1 MELFHEYKNRYFNLV
16 FKLLNLSQ
24 RGLSREE
31 IISLIDQEEYDE
43 KLIYKNLVT
52 FEGMLLNECDEEDRL
67 NLLTEENDKFYPIIK
82 NNKSLALSVRL
93 STIEKQWLKSMI
105 SDDMVRELLG
115 EEIINKLEN
124 KLANVE
130 SISKDVIEKTNKIT
144 YDKKNYSVLK
154 DKFFLL
160 IDSIKRNKIIKYT
173 SVDKMGNEY
182 KDILALP
189 IRIDYS
195 LKDENI
201 RVSVY
206 SLVEK
211 RSIMLLLSNVKE
223 IEILEDMQVD
233 IKRSDIIDNLKQK
246 KYCKEPIVLEVTD
259 IKGAMA
265 RCFMGFSSYERST
278 RSLGDNKYEV
288 KIFYY
293 TFNKDEMIRKIL
305 TLGPYVVVKSPENI
319 RNDIIDILKK
329 RVLYLNDE

>member
-24 RGLSREE
+24 GGLSREE

-43 KLIYKNLVT
+43 KLISKNLVT

-67 NLLTEENDKFYPIIK
+67 NLLTKENDKFYPIIK
-82 NNKSLALSVRL
+82 NDKSIALSVRL

-115 EEIINKLEN
+115 EVIINKLEN
-124 KLANVE
+124 KLVDVE
-130 SISKDVIEKTNKIT
+130 DIPKDIIEKTNKII
-144 YDKKNYSVLK
+144 YDRKNYSILK

-206 SLVEK
+206 SLAEQ
-211 RSIMLLLSNVKE
+211 RNIMLLLSNVKE
-223 IEILEDMQVD
+223 IEIVEDMQVD
-233 IKRSDIIDNLKQK
+233 VNRTDIIDNLKKK

-278 RSLGDNKYEV
+278 RSLGNNKYEV

-319 RNDIIDILKK
+319 RNDIIDILKNK
-329 RVLYLNDE
+329 ILYLNDE

>member
-1 MELFHEYKNRYFNLV
+1 
-16 FKLLNLSQ
+16 
-24 RGLSREE
+24 
-31 IISLIDQEEYDE
+31 
-43 KLIYKNLVT
+43 
-52 FEGMLLNECDEEDRL
+52 
-67 NLLTEENDKFYPIIK
+67 
-82 NNKSLALSVRL
+82 
-93 STIEKQWLKSMI
+93 
-105 SDDMVRELLG
+105 
-115 EEIINKLEN
+115 
-124 KLANVE
+124 
-130 SISKDVIEKTNKIT
+130 
-144 YDKKNYSVLK
+144 
-154 DKFFLL
+154 
-160 IDSIKRNKIIKYT
+160 
-173 SVDKMGNEY
+173 MGNEY

>member
-43 KLIYKNLVT
+43 KLISKNLVT

-206 SLVEK
+206 SLVER

-319 RNDIIDILKK
+319 RNDIIDILEK

>member
-16 FKLLNLSQ
+16 FKLLNLSKE
-24 RGLSREE
+24 GLSREE
-31 IISLIDQEEYDE
+31 IILLIDKEDYKE
-43 KLIYKNLVT
+43 KLIGKNLLT
-52 FEGMLLNECDEEDRL
+52 FEGMLLNECNEEDRL
-67 NLLTEENDKFYPIIK
+67 NLLREENDKFYPIIK
-82 NNKSLALSVRL
+82 NDKEKALAVRF

-105 SDDMVRELLG
+105 NQDMVREFLG
-115 EEIINKLEN
+115 EEIINKLAN
-124 KLANVE
+124 KLVDVE
-130 SISKDVIEKTNKIT
+130 CIPSDIIEKTNKIT
-144 YDKKNYSVLK
+144 YNKQNYNIIK

-173 SVDKMGNEY
+173 SVDKLGNEY
-182 KDILALP
+182 KDVLALP

-206 SLVEK
+206 SLEEK
-211 RSIMLLLSNVKE
+211 RSIMLLLNNVKE
-223 IEILEDMQVD
+223 IEILEDMEVN
-233 IKRSDIIDNLKQK
+233 IKREDIIDIFKKK
-246 KYCKEPIVLEVTD
+246 KYCNEPIVLEVTD

-288 KIFYY
+288 KIYYY

-319 RNDIIDILKK
+319 RQDIIDILKN
-329 RVLYLNDE
+329 RVLYLDS

>member
-1 MELFHEYKNRYFNLV
+1 MK
-16 FKLLNLSQ
+16 
-24 RGLSREE
+24 

-43 KLIYKNLVT
+43 KLISKNLVT

-206 SLVEK
+206 SLLEK

-305 TLGPYVVVKSPENI
+305 TLGP
-319 RNDIIDILKK
+319 
-329 RVLYLNDE
+329 

>member
-43 KLIYKNLVT
+43 KLISKNLVT

-319 RNDIIDILKK
+319 RNDIIDILEK

>member
-43 KLIYKNLVT
+43 KLISKNLVT

-329 RVLYLNDE
+329 RVLYLNGE

>member
-24 RGLSREE
+24 KGLSREE

-43 KLIYKNLVT
+43 KLISKNLLT
-52 FEGMLLNECDEEDRL
+52 FEGMLLNDCDEEDRL
-67 NLLTEENDKFYPIIK
+67 NLLREEDNKYYPIIK
-82 NNKSLALSVRL
+82 NGDKLPLAVRF

-105 SDDMVRELLG
+105 KEDMTREFLG

-124 KLANVE
+124 KLVDVE
-130 SISKDVIEKTNKIT
+130 DIPKDIIEKTNKIV
-144 YDKKNYSVLK
+144 YDRKNYSILK
-154 DKFFLL
+154 EKFFLL

-206 SLVEK
+206 SLEEK
-211 RSIMLLLSNVKE
+211 RSIMLLLSNIKE
-223 IEILEDMQVD
+223 IEILEDMEVD
-233 IKRSDIIDNLKQK
+233 VKRADIIDNLKQK

-293 TFNKDEMIRKIL
+293 TFTKDEMIRKIL
-305 TLGPYVVVKSPENI
+305 TLGPYVVVKSPDNI
-319 RNDIIDILKK
+319 RQDIIDILKN
-329 RVLYLNDE
+329 RVLYLNND